1 MASASDGPAPPPPAA
16 APASVQG
23 APGRLTTAEIAALSL
38 NEVLARLEPDR
49 AVPALALVDWLNGS
63 PQREIVESIVE
74 HLCARLI
81 AAGIPLDRYGSSTS
95 MVTADHDAIGRV
107 WRRDEGVEE
116 VVYVRPDVEVNDY
129 RDSPF
134 YASAETRTWL
144 ELWLPDTPDSRFG
157 VVASLKAFGLTH
169 YICVPMW
176 LTNGANGW
184 ITFATKR
191 ATGFSEQDLLV
202 MAIVLPPLM
211 SRIDSRVG
219 WTTLDKLL
227 RTYVG
232 DEPHTAILA
241 GRAKRGQVSTIRAAM
256 LVADLRDS
264 TGHTA
269 EISAVE
275 AVDLFNNLFDC
286 LVPPVESRH
295 GEVLKYLGD
304 GLLAIF
310 RESTDVMRDAAA
322 RALQA
327 AEAAM
332 AAVEA
337 WNAAHPAHR
346 PMQIGIALHYGE
358 IAYGNIGSGSRLDFT
373 VIGRDVGLATR
384 IAGMN
389 AKLGQPLL
397 LSAAFVG
404 HLEGQAERIG
414 VFPARGFRESVEVFR
429 PKARRGASRREP
441 ALAKTVQ
448 NVTATNPPGVLRRGG
463 EA

>member
-1 MASASDGPAPPPPAA
+1 MDSVTDDRPPPLPAHASASTQV
-16 APASVQG
+16 ASERPT
-23 APGRLTTAEIAALSL
+23 AAEIAALPMT
-38 NEVLARLEPDR
+38 EVLARLEPGR
-49 AVPALALVDWLNGS
+49 ATHALALVDWLSGS
-63 PQREIVESIVE
+63 RQREFKGSIVE
-74 HLCARLI
+74 DLCARFL
-81 AAGIPLDRYGSSTS
+81 AAGVPLDRYGSSTS
-95 MVTADHDAIGRV
+95 MVTADHDAIGRI

-116 VVYVRPDVEVNDY
+116 VVYVRPDDADNVY
-129 RDSPF
+129 RESPF
-134 YASAETRTWL
+134 YAAAEARQWL

-157 VVASLKAFGLTH
+157 IVASLKASGLTH
-169 YICVPMW
+169 YFCVPMW

-184 ITFATKR
+184 ITFATK
-191 ATGFSEQDLLV
+191 AAAGFSEQDLLV
-202 MAIVLPPLM
+202 MSLVLPSLM
-211 SRIDSRVG
+211 ARIDSRVG

-269 EISAVE
+269 EISVVQ

-286 LVPPVESRH
+286 LVPPVESRR

-310 RESTDVMRDAAA
+310 RESTDVRHDAAA

-327 AEAAM
+327 AEAAI
-332 AAVEA
+332 AAVED
-337 WNAAHPAHR
+337 WNAANPAHR

-358 IAYGNIGSGSRLDFT
+358 VAYGNVGSGSRLDFT

-389 AKLGQPLL
+389 AELGQPLL

-404 HLEGQAERIG
+404 HLKGEAERIG
-414 VFPARGFRESVEVFR
+414 LFPARGFRDPVEVFR
-429 PKARRGASRREP
+429 PKVGRAPARLQR

-448 NVTATNPPGVLRRGG
+448 P
-463 EA
+463 